1 MCNMYAWTFI
11 CLVNTYL
18 MAGNASPQPPEMYV
32 QDVCNSETCAT
43 RSEEPSESLHML
55 QRGGRIKAARAKI
68 NTTELMMSDEFE
80 GFQWLESSTTAACK
94 QQAVGEHDSDRSLTL
109 TACKSKCLEAGTC
122 TALDFHDETG
132 RCHIFTSQCEKPDAV
147 KTGSSSFR
155 LRIYMGSESE
165 LEAHS
170 ASPVFIGEPGQLSLG
185 QQEPEGEAGEA
196 GEEVSSEGERPDA
209 IIDFDRNV
217 TKEDKKKIEKELK
230 RVSSSKDEAAS
241 QEDYAKALV
250 FKNREEELTKKLEAV
265 SAQLGSPELQ
275 KAMEEVE
282 KARAKKEKAIADEDY
297 MAAFKFKK
305 MEEDLLDA
313 ALALKIKDG
322 LEEAEVDE
330 FENEYLMEQIVAAVS
345 CSLIFVFIVTHIM
358 EKRNINLLPE
368 AAMIILQGVLL
379 GLVMKYWA
387 DSAFMRDPVF
397 RCQMS
402 IELLN
407 LVFLPLLMFESGWS
421 VRRLDFI
428 SQFPYIMLFAV
439 VGTLISTFVVGMLI
453 YQSGQMGFHTI
464 THYRGAFVIAALI
477 STTDPVATLAT
488 YSHLKVDPLL
498 NIIVFGEAAINDAVG
513 IVVFSIVNDDET
525 MSKLSSISDMLT
537 YGTYKG
543 LKIMSCSFFLG
554 LLVSVIVC
562 GSLKIFRMRENKK
575 LEIMIVVVSCYL
587 AFALGEFFEVS
598 GIICTLFCGM
608 LMGQYARPHLSVE
621 GGLLCSF
628 FISEMCMVMD
638 AGVFLLSGVCC
649 ICLSFHGQQLGYCLM
664 LFCAVGR
671 ICSTV
676 PCGVISNMMKN
687 YLNSQVKSE
696 DRHILTPKY
705 LFMIWHA
712 GLRGGIAE
720 NLALQIGE
728 WLDNTNGPGSKEAV
742 RSAVF
747 FLVATFIIV
756 FGGTTKMFLQC
767 FGIPMG
773 SSYSEDALSK
783 TELNHTQGRL
793 INFLHNKFFFPLLV
807 GTSVSSQ
814 DADVV
819 QDVGDNDVLEV
830 LHEVCHGH
838 RGGCMRKRDLEV
850 PDVPDIDETKIKR

>member
-407 LVFLPLLMFESGWS
+407 LVFLPLLMFEAGWS
-421 VRRLDFI
+421 VRRLDFL
-428 SQFPYIMLFAV
+428 SQFPYIMIFAV
-439 VGTLISTFVVGMLI
+439 IGTLISTFVIGMLI
-453 YQSGQMGFHTI
+453 YQSGQAGLHSI
-464 THYRGAFVIAALI
+464 THYRGAFVIASLI
-477 STTDPVATLAT
+477 STTDPVAVLST

-498 NIIVFGEAAINDAVG
+498 NIIVFGEACINDAVG
-513 IVVFSIVNDDET
+513 IVVFSIINDNSI
-525 MSKLSSISDMLT
+525 MSSLDSLGDMLIF
-537 YGTYKG
+537 GSYKG
-543 LKIMSCSFFLG
+543 ICIFSFSFLLG
-554 LLVSVIVC
+554 LSVSVFVC
-562 GSLKIFRMRENKK
+562 MSLKFFRMRDNKK
-575 LEIMIVVVSCYL
+575 CEIMIVVFACYL
-587 AFALGEFFEVS
+587 SFALGEYFEVS
-598 GIICTLFCGM
+598 GIISTLFCGM
-608 LMGQYARPHLSVE
+608 IMGQYARPHLSLE
-621 GGLLCSF
+621 GSLLTSF
-628 FISEMCMVMD
+628 FISELCMVMD

-649 ICLSFHGQQLGYCLM
+649 ICLSFQGQRLGLCLL
-664 LFCAVGR
+664 LFCAAGR
-671 ICSTV
+671 ICSTI
-676 PCGVISNMMKN
+676 PCGIVTNLMKN
-687 YLNSQVKSE
+687 SLNADQSPE
-696 DRHILTPKY
+696 DRNILTPKY

-720 NLALQIGE
+720 NLSMQIGP
-728 WLDNTNGPGSKEAV
+728 WLNDLEGPQAKETV
-742 RSAVF
+742 RSSVF
-747 FLVATFIIV
+747 MVVVVYVII
-756 FGGTTKMFLQC
+756 FGGTTNFFLKL
-767 FGIPMG
+767 FNIPMG
-773 SSYSEDALSK
+773 GEHAENALSEK
-783 TELNHTQGRL
+783 EKGIEDSAALW
-793 INFLHNKFFFPLLV
+793 FLHERIFKPMLV
-807 GTSVSSQ
+807 GSTLEKEN
-814 DADVV
+814 ADC
-819 QDVGDNDVLEV
+819 DSEIGEEADIEEL
-830 LHEVCHGH
+830 LKTVCHVH
-838 RGGCMRKRDLEV
+838 RGGKTFDKDAVKTLHGE
-850 PDVPDIDETKIKR
+850 EN

>member
-407 LVFLPLLMFESGWS
+407 LVFLPLLMFEAGWS
-421 VRRLDFI
+421 VRRLDFL
-428 SQFPYIMLFAV
+428 SQFPYIMIFAV
-439 VGTLISTFVVGMLI
+439 IGTLISTFVIGMLI
-453 YQSGQMGFHTI
+453 YQSGQAGLHSI
-464 THYRGAFVIAALI
+464 THYRGAFVIASLI
-477 STTDPVATLAT
+477 STTDPVAVLST

-498 NIIVFGEAAINDAVG
+498 NIIVFGEACINDAVG
-513 IVVFSIVNDDET
+513 IVVFSIINDNSI
-525 MSKLSSISDMLT
+525 MSSLDSLGDMLIF
-537 YGTYKG
+537 GSYKG
-543 LKIMSCSFFLG
+543 ICIFSFSFLLG
-554 LLVSVIVC
+554 LSVSVFVC
-562 GSLKIFRMRENKK
+562 MSLKFFRMRDNKK
-575 LEIMIVVVSCYL
+575 CEIMIVVFACYL
-587 AFALGEFFEVS
+587 SFALGEYFEVS
-598 GIICTLFCGM
+598 GIISTLFCGM
-608 LMGQYARPHLSVE
+608 IMGQYARPHLSVE

-720 NLALQIGE
+720 NLSMQIGP
-728 WLDNTNGPGSKEAV
+728 WLNALEGPQAKEAV
-742 RSAVF
+742 RSSVF
-747 FLVATFIIV
+747 LLVCAYVMI
-756 FGGTTKMFLQC
+756 FGGTTRMFLK
-767 FGIPMG
+767 FFDIPMG
-773 SSYSEDALSK
+773 QENAEDALSR
-783 TELNHTQGRL
+783 TEEGMEDSVVLG
-793 INFLHNKFFFPLLV
+793 FLHYKILKPMLV
-807 GTSVSSQ
+807 GEAVEKENK
-814 DADVV
+814 DVAEGIGEEADIE
-819 QDVGDNDVLEV
+819 GL
-830 LHEVCHGH
+830 LRTICHVH
-838 RGGCMRKRDLEV
+838 RGGKGF
-850 PDVPDIDETKIKR
+850 DENEAKEAAGEES